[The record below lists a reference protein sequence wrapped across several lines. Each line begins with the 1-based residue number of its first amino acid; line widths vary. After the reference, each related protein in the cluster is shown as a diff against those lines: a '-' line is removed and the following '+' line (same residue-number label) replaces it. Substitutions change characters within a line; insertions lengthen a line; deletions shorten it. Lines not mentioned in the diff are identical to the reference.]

1 MKKQVNWTNALS
13 PRGLLAKARE
23 AAFYAYAPYSGFQVG
38 AALLFEDEQV
48 LAACNVE
55 NASIG
60 LSICA
65 ERNVVAAMV
74 AKGLQAPVA
83 IAVSGSKAGE
93 LEVPCPPCGACRQVL
108 MEFAPDLL
116 VVLGSSEDFT
126 LHRMRDLLPLQ
137 FSLKKDGA

>member
-74 AKGLQAPVA
+74 ATQGALSRQNSI
-83 IAVSGSKAGE
+83 IASPCSG
-93 LEVPCPPCGACRQVL
+93 V
-108 MEFAPDLL
+108 
-116 VVLGSSEDFT
+116 
-126 LHRMRDLLPLQ
+126 
-137 FSLKKDGA
+137 